1 MNLGR
6 ITLRSTGRNP
16 GRNQRSKQWKNSG
29 RNPKR
34 IPGNPQKYNW
44 KNLGRNPQRKPVKNR
59 YRNLGN
65 SIKKSWDECS
75 IKSRNELIKEKRD
88 KSLKEFLR
96 IIPVSISK
104 EKPLNIPEECHYK
117 PGRDLLTNYDGI
129 PEGIAEEIPEKK
141 NNCANPWES
150 PKRNR
155 CRNPRTNP

>member
-1 MNLGR
+1 M
-6 ITLRSTGRNP
+6 
-16 GRNQRSKQWKNSG
+16 
-29 RNPKR
+29 
-34 IPGNPQKYNW
+34 
-44 KNLGRNPQRKPVKNR
+44 KNR

-117 PGRDLLTNYDGI
+117 PGRDLLANYDGI
-129 PEGIAEEIPEKK
+129 LEGIAEEIPEK
-141 NNCANPWES
+141 
-150 PKRNR
+150 PKLE
-155 CRNPRTNP
+155 CVLEKILQEILGGTPYGYYH